1 MKNSYQ
7 IAFIGHYTKDTIV
20 SVSGTRVVNGG
31 AFNYGANVAARMNL
45 KVQAVTMMSSEDSEV
60 ARDLEE
66 LGVKTYVTWTPEST
80 CLKLVYPSD
89 NPDERVI
96 YVSSWAGPFTL
107 REVNVINAEVIVVG
121 ASMRE
126 EIPLTVVK
134 MLAQKDSILAADIQ
148 SFLRVN
154 DNGKLIA
161 KTWPEKEEILSCIDV
176 LKTDAVEAEIL
187 TGEKDIKKA
196 AILIRELGPKEII
209 ITHKDGV
216 LVFAEE
222 QFHQALFFPRELI
235 GRSGRGDTCLASYM
249 AKRINSSP
257 QESTIWAAAV
267 TSLKMEAEGPF
278 RRSIDEVE
286 RLIQEKY

>member
-45 KVQAVTMMSSEDSEV
+45 EVQAVTMMSSEDSEV
-60 ARDLEE
+60 VSDLEK
-66 LGVKTYVTWTPEST
+66 LGVKTDVTWTPEST

>member
-1 MKNSYQ
+1 LKNANQ

-20 SVSGTRVVNGG
+20 SASGTRVVNGG

-45 KVQAVTMMSSEDSEV
+45 EVQAVTMMSSEDSEV
-60 ARDLEE
+60 VSDLEK
-66 LGVKTYVTWTPEST
+66 LGVKTDVTWTPEST

-154 DNGKLIA
+154 DNGKLVA
-161 KTWPEKEEILSCIDV
+161 KQWLEKEEVLSCIDI

-196 AILIRELGPKEII
+196 ATLIRDLGPKEVI
-209 ITHKDGV
+209 ITHKEGV

-222 QFHQALFFPRELI
+222 KFHQALFYPRELI
-235 GRSGRGDTCLASYM
+235 GRSGRGDTCIASYM

-286 RLIQEKY
+286 TLIQEKY